1 MQDEKNQAA
10 SDEDEDLSAG
20 YLDND
25 DGDDENEYEL
35 NSSPSLNNISPKRQS
50 MMTITTG
57 NSPEVNRHKRTI
69 KLKAPEPPTVG
80 QSPEKIYQSNMKNS
94 LGVSNSQKVIEN
106 KGNYQLE
113 GSAAGS
119 KKSIELSNSD
129 PKENLVRHMY

>member
-1 MQDEKNQAA
+1 MPQLQDEKNQAA
-10 SDEDEDLSAG
+10 SEEDEDLSAG

-69 KLKAPEPPTVG
+69 KLKAPEPPIIG
-80 QSPEKIYQSNMKNS
+80 QSAEKIYQSNMKNS

-113 GSAAGS
+113 GSAA
-119 KKSIELSNSD
+119 SI
-129 PKENLVRHMY
+129 